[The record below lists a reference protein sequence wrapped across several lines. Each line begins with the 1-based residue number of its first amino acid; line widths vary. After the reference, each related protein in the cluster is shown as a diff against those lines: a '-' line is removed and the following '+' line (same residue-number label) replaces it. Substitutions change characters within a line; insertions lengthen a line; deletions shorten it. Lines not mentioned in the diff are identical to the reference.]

1 MKIEKGDAN
10 DTSFGK
16 LQKRAHTAR
25 LKQTIAANEHPG
37 STTVTRPAKGKRQ
50 KEIRKE
56 NQLSA

>member
-16 LQKRAHTAR
+16 LQKRADSAR

-37 STTVTRPAKGKRQ
+37 STTVTRFAEGKRQ